1 MIELGSCNISQDGQ
15 SSLQMETKRCVMM
28 TFETLRKL
36 SLHSTV
42 QYVPSFYCGSSLER
56 VEILSK
62 IIYLQ

>member
-36 SLHSTV
+36 SLQYSTYLV
-42 QYVPSFYCGSSLER
+42 FIAAALER
-56 VEILSK
+56 VEILSN